1 MESQVPLENAGRKQ
15 PNICPACG
23 AFHAAKDYEA
33 GCPVY
38 LLRQAMQPEQTAED
52 DLNRGRFD
60 HYELA
65 RNEDGTPV
73 ELGRGSMGVT
83 YKGLDTVLHHPV
95 ALKLIDAQIAA
106 YPNMRERFLREA
118 RINASLRHPNVAS
131 IFYYGVRKSDG
142 QCFYAMEWVDGE
154 NLDARLRRAGPLAV
168 PDALGIVNQ
177 VTQALMAAEEQHIIH
192 RDLKPANLMLTY
204 GPELVVKVIDFGLA
218 KAAVSADE
226 TNLTYGGFVG
236 TPVYASPEQFIGSV
250 ADVRSD
256 LYSLGVTLWMMLTGR
271 PPFTGS
277 AAEVM
282 RQHQKARLPLQQLK
296 GFPDSVIDVLEVLL
310 EKEPARRFQSA
321 AELLK
326 VISTITIA
334 LAARGPITHQG
345 ERKIHPADFQ
355 FKTRR
360 PRARC
365 GPKKVSIAR
374 LPITGSDIFGREEE
388 IAVLDDAWTS
398 RQVNVFTIVAW
409 AGVGKTALVNHWL
422 GRMATQ
428 QYRSAEFV
436 FGWSFY
442 TQGTSGDASS
452 ADDFFEAAL
461 AWFGDPNPRKGT
473 EWEKGERLAK
483 LIAHRRT
490 LLVLDGLEPLQNP
503 PGPQEGRLRAIS
515 LQALLR
521 ELAAFN
527 KGLCVITTR
536 LPVADISSHERTS
549 ALRHDL
555 EHLSSDAGAKLLRAL
570 GVRGNEAELRN
581 ASNEFRGHCL
591 ALTLL
596 GGYLTDVY
604 QGEVRYSKEVSARLI
619 HDVRQGAHAWKVIHS
634 YQSWFGEGPELSVLR
649 IVGLFNRPV
658 DEKVLKALLKPPAI
672 PGLTEWLT
680 DLSPTEWR
688 TILAKLR
695 RANLLALADQQTS
708 GYLDTHPLIREYFGR
723 QLRDQRVDAWQECNR
738 RLYAY
743 YRVLAP
749 SMPDTLKEMEP
760 LFLAVICGCKA
771 GLFHQAL
778 NEVYIPRIQRGNV
791 SFAANVLGIRD
802 ALLSVLAHFFEEGRW
817 GSLMLTGIEG
827 QGLTAADQLFVLMQ
841 TGLLLTAT
849 RGLGA
854 PEARLCY
861 ERAEP
866 LCRSLDRPPLLYL
879 TLLGQWRY
887 SFMTDKLSAALQ
899 LAERVYLLAQE
910 VNHPALVMGACR
922 AFAFTLT
929 FLGDFELAR
938 GYARR
943 GVEIWR
949 SGVEESPIEEV
960 NAPALS
966 CMVFEAF
973 CGWYLGEVDFC
984 HTNIAEAIAT
994 ARRQN
999 DMHGLAV
1006 ALLYAAIL
1014 AKLEHNPA
1022 RTERFAMELI
1032 EVATRQHFEAWL
1044 AAGAILHGWA
1054 RAASGNTAE
1063 GISRIE
1069 EGIREYRMTGSIL
1082 CVPYCLA
1089 IKAEALH
1096 LADRT
1101 SEALEAI
1108 EQAQAMIKAT
1118 EERWCL
1124 SEVHRLQGVFLG
1136 CLGAPE
1142 VEIEA
1147 SFRASIRI
1155 AKEQKSISMA
1165 TRAEAT
1171 QAEYFRQKVR

>member
-1 MESQVPLENAGRKQ
+1 
-15 PNICPACG
+15 
-23 AFHAAKDYEA
+23 
-33 GCPVY
+33 
-38 LLRQAMQPEQTAED
+38 
-52 DLNRGRFD
+52 
-60 HYELA
+60 
-65 RNEDGTPV
+65 
-73 ELGRGSMGVT
+73 
-83 YKGLDTVLHHPV
+83 
-95 ALKLIDAQIAA
+95 
-106 YPNMRERFLREA
+106 
-118 RINASLRHPNVAS
+118 
-131 IFYYGVRKSDG
+131 
-142 QCFYAMEWVDGE
+142 
-154 NLDARLRRAGPLAV
+154 
-168 PDALGIVNQ
+168 
-177 VTQALMAAEEQHIIH
+177 
-192 RDLKPANLMLTY
+192 
-204 GPELVVKVIDFGLA
+204 
-218 KAAVSADE
+218 
-226 TNLTYGGFVG
+226 
-236 TPVYASPEQFIGSV
+236 
-250 ADVRSD
+250 
-256 LYSLGVTLWMMLTGR
+256 
-271 PPFTGS
+271 
-277 AAEVM
+277 
-282 RQHQKARLPLQQLK
+282 
-296 GFPDSVIDVLEVLL
+296 
-310 EKEPARRFQSA
+310 
-321 AELLK
+321 
-326 VISTITIA
+326 
-334 LAARGPITHQG
+334 
-345 ERKIHPADFQ
+345 
-355 FKTRR
+355 
-360 PRARC
+360 
-365 GPKKVSIAR
+365 
-374 LPITGSDIFGREEE
+374 
-388 IAVLDDAWTS
+388 
-398 RQVNVFTIVAW
+398 
-409 AGVGKTALVNHWL
+409 
-422 GRMATQ
+422 TQ

-695 RANLLALADQQTS
+695 RANLLALEDQQTS

-1171 QAEYFRQKVR
+1171 QAEYFRQKVRC